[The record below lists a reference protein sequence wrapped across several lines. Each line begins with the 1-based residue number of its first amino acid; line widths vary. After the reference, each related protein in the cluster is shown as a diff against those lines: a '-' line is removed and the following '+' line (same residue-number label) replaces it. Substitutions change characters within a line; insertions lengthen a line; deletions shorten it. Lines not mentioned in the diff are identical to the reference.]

1 MLWCT
6 CLEDWNL
13 YCSHFCGRCGC
24 FYRICLLQQKIY
36 RLKYIT
42 YLPLFMWSAMDTIV
56 SNAILQTCFSK
67 PRKNSWTTINTH
79 ITNDVVVQHVH
90 HLHSFFSSFFPVSDP
105 LSLQTIVEKVIQSSF
120 LECSS
125 TSLMTWLGDDL
136 SSVVPVKR
144 RLFGNACVHLYKHK
158 LIIMSALWQE

>member
-1 MLWCT
+1 MSST
-6 CLEDWNL
+6 AKNL
-13 YCSHFCGRCGC
+13 QFEIH
-24 FYRICLLQQKIY
+24 K
-36 RLKYIT
+36 
-42 YLPLFMWSAMDTIV
+42 LPLYMWSAMDTIV

-79 ITNDVVVQHVH
+79 ITNDLVVQHVH
-90 HLHSFFSSFFPVSDP
+90 HLRSFFSSFFPVSDP

-144 RLFGNACVHLYKHK
+144 RLFGNACVHLYKQADNYEC
-158 LIIMSALWQE
+158 IMTGVKHLFFWIYTTPYVG